1 MTIKKN
7 NQFTVNLDAEDRFVQ
22 WFVGF
27 SDGEASFSVVP
38 MYDKSG
44 NKLSTFNFRFA
55 IGLHIDDKNV
65 LVSIHKR
72 LAVGNINESGEE
84 CRLVVSDKEGIIKL
98 IRIFDKYNLNTTKY
112 LDYLDF
118 KEAFNLYHSRNGMLT
133 EELKDKLIKLKSGMN
148 SNRTSFNIPSNHI
161 KITTYWLLGLIEG
174 EGSFHLWR
182 SDLVPVFSIVLTEHQ
197 LPVIEKIKEFLIQN
211 LGFDDNSIWKLN
223 NSSAMGINTQ
233 KARKNSK
240 SSVLFIIKDIR
251 ILYNYLIPFF
261 DKIDFL
267 SKKVQDFKDFKI
279 ICRAVYYGAHKEE
292 PIKSLILKLSRGMN
306 NFRLSNYSGKIPAEF
321 LTKDERDILVNTPH
335 LVERLLDGRLRDIKT
350 KNIIYQHESCIYK
363 IIKPS
368 GEVLT
373 IQTLSESAKI
383 VGVNIKTLSKHLD
396 VESAVNPEFTALVK
410 DHKIKRIIVYSK

>member
-1 MTIKKN
+1 
-7 NQFTVNLDAEDRFVQ
+7 
-22 WFVGF
+22 VGF

-161 KITTYWLLGLIEG
+161 KITTY
-174 EGSFHLWR
+174 
-182 SDLVPVFSIVLTEHQ
+182 
-197 LPVIEKIKEFLIQN
+197 
-211 LGFDDNSIWKLN
+211 
-223 NSSAMGINTQ
+223 
-233 KARKNSK
+233 
-240 SSVLFIIKDIR
+240 
-251 ILYNYLIPFF
+251 
-261 DKIDFL
+261 
-267 SKKVQDFKDFKI
+267 
-279 ICRAVYYGAHKEE
+279 
-292 PIKSLILKLSRGMN
+292 
-306 NFRLSNYSGKIPAEF
+306 
-321 LTKDERDILVNTPH
+321 
-335 LVERLLDGRLRDIKT
+335 
-350 KNIIYQHESCIYK
+350 
-363 IIKPS
+363 
-368 GEVLT
+368 
-373 IQTLSESAKI
+373 
-383 VGVNIKTLSKHLD
+383 
-396 VESAVNPEFTALVK
+396 
-410 DHKIKRIIVYSK
+410 

>member
-1 MTIKKN
+1 
-7 NQFTVNLDAEDRFVQ
+7 
-22 WFVGF
+22 
-27 SDGEASFSVVP
+27 
-38 MYDKSG
+38 
-44 NKLSTFNFRFA
+44 
-55 IGLHIDDKNV
+55 
-65 LVSIHKR
+65 
-72 LAVGNINESGEE
+72 
-84 CRLVVSDKEGIIKL
+84 
-98 IRIFDKYNLNTTKY
+98 
-112 LDYLDF
+112 
-118 KEAFNLYHSRNGMLT
+118 
-133 EELKDKLIKLKSGMN
+133 
-148 SNRTSFNIPSNHI
+148 
-161 KITTYWLLGLIEG
+161 
-174 EGSFHLWR
+174 
-182 SDLVPVFSIVLTEHQ
+182 
-197 LPVIEKIKEFLIQN
+197 
-211 LGFDDNSIWKLN
+211 
-223 NSSAMGINTQ
+223 MGINTQ

-396 VESAVNPEFTALVK
+396 VESAVNLEFTALVK